1 MLHYKMSDRVVL
13 VQQFIV
19 TKVVVMFILILGLAY
34 SVDDILLGLTF
45 SVKIY
50 ITIKGKLLSS

>member
-19 TKVVVMFILILGLAY
+19 TKVVLFILILGLAY